1 MKVFIKNKLLSLG
14 GDSDVLNEN
23 KEPIFK
29 VKGKIFSFTKKKK
42 LYNMQ
47 GELLYTIRNK
57 FWNIFSNKVYIKNS
71 QGDRV
76 ATIKKNKWSWNKNY
90 KILNT
95 EDDLKIEGKFFSL
108 ESQIIK
114 NEQLVAT
121 INRQF
126 TIVTDAFSLEA
137 DEKDI
142 AFYTAIVIA
151 LDNIVD
157 KRSKDQS

>member
-29 VKGKIFSFTKKKK
+29 VKGKFFSFTKKKK

-95 EDDLKIEGKFFSL
+95 EDDLEIEGKFFSL

-157 KRSKDQS
+157 KRSKD

>member
-95 EDDLKIEGKFFSL
+95 EDDLEIEGKFFSFK
-108 ESQIIK
+108 SQIIK

-157 KRSKDQS
+157 KRSKD

>member
-157 KRSKDQS
+157 KRSKD

>member
-29 VKGKIFSFTKKKK
+29 VKGKIFSFIKKKK

-126 TIVTDAFSLEA
+126 TIMTDAFSLEA

-157 KRSKDQS
+157 KRSKD

>member
-1 MKVFIKNKLLSLG
+1 MKVFIKNKLLSFG

-23 KEPIFK
+23 KEPVFK

-47 GELLYTIRNK
+47 GEVLYTIRNK

-108 ESQIIK
+108 ESQIVK

-157 KRSKDQS
+157 KRSKD

>member
-1 MKVFIKNKLLSLG
+1 MRVFIKNKLLSLG

-57 FWNIFSNKVYIKNS
+57 FWNIFSNKVYIKNF

-90 KILNT
+90 KILDT

-157 KRSKDQS
+157 KRSKD

>member
-1 MKVFIKNKLLSLG
+1 MKVFIKNKVLSLG
-14 GDSDVLNEN
+14 GGSDVLNEN

-157 KRSKDQS
+157 KRSKD

>member
-14 GDSDVLNEN
+14 GGSDVLDEN

-95 EDDLKIEGKFFSL
+95 EDDLRIEGKFFSL

-157 KRSKDQS
+157 KRSKD